1 MRVRV
6 VRGVEGDALPVDE
19 AGAVPGRCDAQDVVV
34 VDDEGKI
41 RLVKRAMTPEK
52 GRWSIPAGFLDHG
65 EDPVSTA
72 EREVLEETGCT
83 VTCRDMIGVYLW
95 IHPQTRQQLL
105 RIVYAAELVRHD
117 ASAKIDE
124 GIFGHRW
131 MTYDDIQA
139 NQAILR
145 TPAVLRC
152 IDDYCAGRRASDAL
166 LTGMLPLEQ
175 NVQRILARA
184 NLV

>member
-1 MRVRV
+1 LIYPTDLTVAAVVERDNSFLLVEETAMGRRVISQP
-6 VRGVEGDALPVDE
+6 GGHIE
-19 AGAVPGRCDAQDVVV
+19 AGESPERAV
-34 VDDEGKI
+34 
-41 RLVKRAMTPEK
+41 
-52 GRWSIPAGFLDHG
+52 
-65 EDPVSTA
+65 

-105 RIVYAAELVRHD
+105 RIVYAAEFVRRD
-117 ASAKIDE
+117 ASAEIDE

-131 MTYDDIQA
+131 MTYDEIQA
-139 NQAILR
+139 NQAVLR

>member
-1 MRVRV
+1 MGRRVISQP
-6 VRGVEGDALPVDE
+6 GGHIE
-19 AGAVPGRCDAQDVVV
+19 AGESPERAV
-34 VDDEGKI
+34 
-41 RLVKRAMTPEK
+41 
-52 GRWSIPAGFLDHG
+52 
-65 EDPVSTA
+65 

-105 RIVYAAELVRHD
+105 RIVYAAELLRHD

-131 MTYDDIQA
+131 MTYDDIYA

-152 IDDYCAGRRASDAL
+152 IAVSYTHLRAHE
-166 LTGMLPLEQ
+166 T
-175 NVQRILARA
+175 
-184 NLV
+184 